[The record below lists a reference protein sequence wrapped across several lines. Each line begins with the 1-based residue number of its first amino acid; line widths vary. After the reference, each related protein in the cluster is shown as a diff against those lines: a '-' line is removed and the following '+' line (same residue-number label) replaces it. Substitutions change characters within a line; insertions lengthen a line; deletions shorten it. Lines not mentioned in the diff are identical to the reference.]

1 MENPEPNSISSA
13 HNNEGNPNCM
23 LWPCENEDFKCEISN
38 SEKII
43 RDIDQKHNE
52 LSKTLEK
59 EKIDHLEWARSL
71 SFLRSG
77 PGDISHGQK
86 YLAHPLKQ
94 VLEKLSFKNN
104 TYHGRA
110 IKSFL
115 SKEDEEKGEAQVN
128 FKNLDFK
135 MQHGNGNK
143 NMVAKKRFL
152 QEIKRKNSSNSND
165 FLESINKEIS
175 LWRYG
180 YDNIDAK
187 TRSQKMK
194 ELEFKRDIAITNATV
209 KGQSWWKFLG
219 SKEEIQDKI
228 NMNEKHVEK
237 LINRRLH
244 SRSYKFWIKKLKTI
258 ERQVDSIES
267 QMEQAKRRK
276 EKAYKHICLLIKQH
290 EEKDCCCFEH
300 LATLNNAREIIQKK
314 DVTATPDRPAVEY
327 SAENTI

>member
-1 MENPEPNSISSA
+1 MENPEPNSIPSA
-13 HNNEGNPNCM
+13 HNNEKNPNCM
-23 LWPCENEDFKCEISN
+23 LWPCEDVDFKCQISN

-43 RDIDQKHNE
+43 RDIDRKQTE
-52 LSKTLEK
+52 LFKALEK
-59 EKIDHLEWARSL
+59 EKIYELGFTFTRLVSALASGRSNL
-71 SFLRSG
+71 SYEQRCC
-77 PGDISHGQK
+77 
-86 YLAHPLKQ
+86 AHPLKQ
-94 VLEKLSFKNN
+94 VLEKISFKNKI
-104 TYHGRA
+104 YQGRA

-115 SKEDEEKGEAQVN
+115 PEDEDEEEAQVN

-228 NMNEKHVEK
+228 N
-237 LINRRLH
+237 
-244 SRSYKFWIKKLKTI
+244 
-258 ERQVDSIES
+258 
-267 QMEQAKRRK
+267 
-276 EKAYKHICLLIKQH
+276 
-290 EEKDCCCFEH
+290 DCCCFEH